1 MRLVIVYG
9 LATDDYG
16 WLEQFYPARRFS
28 AECENRGIPLR
39 FLFPRDLQS
48 FLASESPD
56 RGETV
61 FLFRGPMPPLIIAET
76 ETDGYVCVNSTRARI
91 IADDKLE
98 TARWLASH
106 GWPTPETIEPAR
118 LAESGLDYPLVAK
131 PRFGSRGRGVTLAES
146 EKDLDAL
153 ITASNREAENEPTDG
168 ARQKNRTVNGTSETM
183 SGGFSRDA
191 SEPARGDRDEYILQ
205 EYVAASRGRDLRILF
220 AGGEILAAAERRS
233 ADGTLVSNAC
243 AGGIMSL
250 ADSERGATQKAET
263 LALEIAREAG
273 LWYGSVDFLYTDEE
287 ETDVTVCELN
297 ASPGFEALEKQCG
310 LNIARH
316 IVAALE
322 RDFG

>member
-76 ETDGYVCVNSTRARI
+76 ETDGYVCVNPARARI

-153 ITASNREAENEPTDG
+153 LESPNMAEAGKVPAANEPEQSKATG
-168 ARQKNRTVNGTSETM
+168 TAQKPT
-183 SGGFSRDA
+183 GG
-191 SEPARGDRDEYILQ
+191 DEYILQ
-205 EYVAASRGRDLRILF
+205 EYVAASRGRDLRIFF

-250 ADSERGATQKAET
+250 ADSERGAAQKAET

-297 ASPGFEALEKQCG
+297 ASPGFEALETQCG
-310 LNIARH
+310 LNIASH
-316 IVAALE
+316 IVATLE